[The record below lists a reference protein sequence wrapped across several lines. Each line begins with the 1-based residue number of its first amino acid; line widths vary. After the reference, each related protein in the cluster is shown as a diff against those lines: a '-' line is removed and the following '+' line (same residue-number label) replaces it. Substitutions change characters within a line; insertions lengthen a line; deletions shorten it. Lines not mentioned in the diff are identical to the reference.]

1 MTLRYTDAAN
11 IELLLFRVLDYLGM
25 IACGKPKYWWD
36 GQTLVWYD

>member
-11 IELLLFRVLDYLGM
+11 VEVLEDFLM